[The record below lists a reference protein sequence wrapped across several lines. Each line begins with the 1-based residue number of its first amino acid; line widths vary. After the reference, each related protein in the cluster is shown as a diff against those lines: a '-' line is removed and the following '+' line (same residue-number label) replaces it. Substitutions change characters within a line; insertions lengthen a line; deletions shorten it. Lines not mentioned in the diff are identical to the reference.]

1 MNQGDM
7 DRDEFVRKLE
17 DIIKKAAHQMD
28 EALQRNDI
36 AQFSKAAE
44 AWGQASGVWLQAAQ
58 GMSWEKAEA
67 VMIGFATGGELD
79 KWVHERRP
87 GPAPTVLSLYPP
99 YKPNRPER
107 DNER

>member
-7 DRDEFVRKLE
+7 DWDEFVRKLE

-44 AWGQASGVWLQAAQ
+44 AWRQASGVWLQAAQ

-67 VMIGFATGGELD
+67 VMIGFATGG
-79 KWVHERRP
+79 
-87 GPAPTVLSLYPP
+87 
-99 YKPNRPER
+99 
-107 DNER
+107 